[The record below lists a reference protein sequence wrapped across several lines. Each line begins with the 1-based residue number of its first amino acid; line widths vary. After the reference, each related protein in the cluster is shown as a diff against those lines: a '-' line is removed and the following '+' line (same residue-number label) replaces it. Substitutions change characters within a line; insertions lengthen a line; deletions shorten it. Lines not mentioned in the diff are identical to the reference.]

1 MQKNRPKGRNR
12 EVREV
17 DDGGLLKK
25 DLGFHVK
32 NALSSGDK
40 TFNEL
45 VMAVQGEV
53 KISISR
59 LVIFLQGLEREGKVK
74 LYSRPTGKKK
84 DGKTVVVFKAA

>member
-25 DLGFHVK
+25 DLGFHVTK
-32 NALSSGDK
+32 ALRGGDK
-40 TFNEL
+40 TF
-45 VMAVQGEV
+45 
-53 KISISR
+53 SISR
-59 LVIFLQGLEREGKVK
+59 LVIFLQKFEREGKIK
-74 LYSRPTGKKK
+74 MYSRPTGKKK